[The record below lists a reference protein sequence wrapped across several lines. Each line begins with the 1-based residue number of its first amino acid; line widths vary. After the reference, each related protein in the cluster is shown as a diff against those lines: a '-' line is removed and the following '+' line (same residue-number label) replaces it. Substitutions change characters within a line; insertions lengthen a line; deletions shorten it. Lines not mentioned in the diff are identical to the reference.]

1 MRCLILYAALLG
13 AVAGY
18 KSSSYAG
25 NLNKGSTALQPEIT
39 TLRFEMS
46 STTEAPS
53 SSSPPSTTSTTT
65 PANLIE
71 EVVSELPVS
80 LPPILEEV
88 DLPSLPNRRVVTY
101 DQRQEGQYNIRADL
115 DNFMIVLIP
124 PGPSEGLGLLDLL
137 TKSSLR
143 RTSHTNKKKKHYS
156 SSTALKPDALKHLN
170 YFRSHEQQLGGG
182 SLRGGEFIDGRTP
195 YHVDIASLNEEE
207 IQPRLNPDRQVDVLP
222 PSYPLAYQHLMKPY
236 HLEAES
242 SLLPP
247 SEIGLQHN
255 SDSNPS
261 QNAGYYRF
269 ARYIR
274 GDNFLDSNRVTSS
287 NRLGP
292 QPSTFRRQQLPVYR
306 SDLSMGAAQLYP
318 PLDVPQFSYHV
329 ARNFGSKS
337 SPSSSSVGDDID
349 SKQSL
354 DSDLSYG
361 EIIIPPAHLPLEDDL
376 ELALNDD
383 SLLEG
388 EAKALLSDGIER
400 CAPGKR
406 RDSYGVCREIEGY

>member
-18 KSSSYAG
+18 TTISNS
-25 NLNKGSTALQPEIT
+25 LPPEIT
-39 TLRFEMS
+39 TRLD
-46 STTEAPS
+46 TTEAPTS
-53 SSSPPSTTSTTT
+53 SSVGPSSTTASSTTQS
-65 PANLIE
+65 NLIE

-88 DLPSLPNRRVVTY
+88 DLPSIPHRRMVTY

-124 PGPSEGLGLLDLL
+124 PGPSEGMGLLDLL

-143 RTSHTNKKKKHYS
+143 RTSHTSKNKKKLY
-156 SSTALKPDALKHLN
+156 STATGLKPDALKHLN
-170 YFRSHEQQLGGG
+170 YFRNHDQHLGA
-182 SLRGGEFIDGRTP
+182 SRAGEFIDGRTP
-195 YHVDIASLNEEE
+195 YHVDIASLNDEE

-222 PSYPLAYQHLMKPY
+222 PSYPVAYQHLMKPY

-255 SDSNPS
+255 TDSNPS

-287 NRLGP
+287 NRLGS
-292 QPSTFRRQQLPVYR
+292 PSTSYRRQQLPMYR

-318 PLDVPQFSYHV
+318 PLDVPQFNYHM

-337 SPSSSSVGDDID
+337 SASPEDID

-354 DSDLSYG
+354 DTDLGYS

>member
-18 KSSSYAG
+18 TTISNS
-25 NLNKGSTALQPEIT
+25 LPPEIT
-39 TLRFEMS
+39 TRLD
-46 STTEAPS
+46 TTEAPTS
-53 SSSPPSTTSTTT
+53 SSVGPSSTTASSTTQS
-65 PANLIE
+65 NLIE

-88 DLPSLPNRRVVTY
+88 DLPSIPHRRMVTY

-124 PGPSEGLGLLDLL
+124 PGPSEGMGLLDLL

-143 RTSHTNKKKKHYS
+143 RTSHTSKNKKKLY
-156 SSTALKPDALKHLN
+156 STATGLKPDALKHLN
-170 YFRSHEQQLGGG
+170 YFRNHDQHLGA
-182 SLRGGEFIDGRTP
+182 SRAGEFIDGRTP
-195 YHVDIASLNEEE
+195 YHVDIASLNDEE

-222 PSYPLAYQHLMKPY
+222 PSYPVAYQHLMKPY

-255 SDSNPS
+255 TGS
-261 QNAGYYRF
+261 
-269 ARYIR
+269 
-274 GDNFLDSNRVTSS
+274 
-287 NRLGP
+287 
-292 QPSTFRRQQLPVYR
+292 PSTSYRRQQLPMYR
-306 SDLSMGAAQLYP
+306 SDLSMGASQLYP
-318 PLDVPQFSYHV
+318 PLDVPQFNYHM
-329 ARNFGSKS
+329 ARNFGSKVS
-337 SPSSSSVGDDID
+337 ASPEDID

-354 DSDLSYG
+354 DSDLGYS